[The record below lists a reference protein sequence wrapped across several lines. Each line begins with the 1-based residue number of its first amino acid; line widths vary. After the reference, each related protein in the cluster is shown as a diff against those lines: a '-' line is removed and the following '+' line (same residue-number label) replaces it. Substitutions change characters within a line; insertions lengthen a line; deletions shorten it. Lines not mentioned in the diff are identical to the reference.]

1 MKLKPGFVP
10 ALLTPIDANGN
21 LDEASYRKQIED
33 MIQAGAVGLLALG
46 SMGQQAFLR
55 PSTCVE
61 VARVA
66 VDAAAGR
73 VPVFVGGMD
82 VSICRA
88 KERIAAMEDLDVA
101 AFVFTAPYYEAL
113 SFDEM
118 SNYIKAVASSTK
130 HNVMVYDLPGVT
142 RFKFNYNFV
151 LRLRKEVPNLIG
163 IKSADT
169 QMFRKLVL
177 DPEVPEDFIM
187 VYSGLDTFDVAYK
200 WGIKNCLDGML
211 PLTPKNTEKM
221 FKAMAA
227 DDYDT
232 AAQCLNNIV
241 YLRDR
246 MAAHDLWPCA
256 SEVMNMFGC
265 SGNHAPDWCNPI
277 KPENVAV
284 MRADLEKIGEL

>member
-33 MIQAGAVGLLALG
+33 MIQAGAVGLLSMG
-46 SMGQQAFLR
+46 SMGQQAFIR

-66 VDAAAGR
+66 IDAAAGR
-73 VPVFVGGMD
+73 VPVFVGAMD

-88 KERIAAMEDLDVA
+88 KERVAAMEDLDVA
-101 AFVFTAPYYEAL
+101 AFVFTAPYYGASKPNL
-113 SFDEM
+113 VK
-118 SNYIKAVASSTK
+118 NYLKGIAAATK
-130 HNVMVYDLPGVT
+130 HNILVYDLPGVT
-142 RFKFNYNFV
+142 QFKFTYDFM
-151 LRLRKEVPNLIG
+151 LQLRKEIPSLIG

-169 QMFRKLVL
+169 QMFRKLTL
-177 DPEVPEDFIM
+177 NPEVPEDFIM

-232 AAQCLNNIV
+232 AATCLNNIL
-241 YLRDR
+241 YLRDT

-256 SEVMNMFGC
+256 SEAMNMMGYT
-265 SGNHAPDWCNPI
+265 GDHAPDLNDPI

-284 MRADLEKIGEL
+284 IRAAMEKVGEL

>member
-73 VPVFVGGMD
+73 VPVFVGAMD

-88 KERIAAMEDLDVA
+88 KERMAAMEDIALD

-211 PLTPKNTEKM
+211 PLAPKNTEKM
-221 FKAMAA
+221 FKAMAEG
-227 DDYDT
+227 DFVT
-232 AAQCLNNIV
+232 GGECLSNIL
-241 YLRDR
+241 YLRDTF
-246 MAAHDLWPCA
+246 AANQLWPCA
-256 SEVMNMFGC
+256 DEAMHLMGYTGIH
-265 SGNHAPDWCNPI
+265 GNDLQDPI
-277 KPENVAV
+277 TPAAKEIV
-284 MRADLEKIGEL
+284 RAAMEKVGEL

>member
-21 LDEASYRKQIED
+21 LDESSYRKQIED
-33 MIQAGAVGLLALG
+33 MIQAGAVGLLSMG
-46 SMGQQAFLR
+46 SMGQQAYLR

-73 VPVFVGGMD
+73 VPVFVGAMD

-88 KERIAAMEDLDVA
+88 KERVAAMEELDVA
-101 AFVFTAPYYEAL
+101 AFVFTAPYYN
-113 SFDEM
+113 SCKPHQVK
-118 SNYIKAVASSTK
+118 NYLKAIAASTK
-130 HNVMVYDLPGVT
+130 HNIMVYDLPGVT
-142 RFKFNYNFV
+142 QFKFTYDFV
-151 LRLRKEVPNLIG
+151 LGLRKEIPNLIG

-169 QMFRKLVL
+169 QMFRKLIL
-177 DPEVPEDFIM
+177 NPEVPEDFIM

-211 PLTPKNTEKM
+211 PLAPKNTEKM
-221 FKAMAA
+221 FKAMDN
-227 DDYDT
+227 DDYAT
-232 AAQCLNNIV
+232 AAECLNSIL
-241 YLRDR
+241 YLRDTY
-246 MAAHDLWPCA
+246 AAHDLWPCA
-256 SEVMNMFGC
+256 SEAMNMLGY
-265 SGNHAPDWCNPI
+265 SGKHDPDINDPI

-284 MRADLEKIGEL
+284 VRAAMEKVGEL